1 MAPEYL
7 LTGEY
12 SDKSDVYSF
21 GIIIFELVSGQKNRV
36 LYQATHMEDM
46 PNHVCTTYPNANILI
61 LSS

>member
-12 SDKSDVYSF
+12 SEKSDVYSF

-46 PNHVCTTYPNANILI
+46 PNHVCTLYHY
-61 LSS
+61 